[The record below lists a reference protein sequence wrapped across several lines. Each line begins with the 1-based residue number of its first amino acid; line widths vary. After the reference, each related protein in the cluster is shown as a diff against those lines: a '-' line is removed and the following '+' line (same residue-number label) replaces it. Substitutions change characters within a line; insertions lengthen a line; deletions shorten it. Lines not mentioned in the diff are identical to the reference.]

1 MKFLIFSDL
10 DGTFMNHDNYCYGA
24 LKILVSKIKKN
35 HQIIF
40 NSSKTFSEIRK
51 INEDL
56 DINFPFIVE
65 NGACIFFPNNYL
77 DLNLLNSNFHRH
89 GDYFSYSLAKKKK
102 SYWFE
107 NLYEIRKKFHFDFL
121 FFRELSDKKIQHIT
135 GLDPKKIN
143 DTKKRLFSEPLLWN
157 DTEKKLNI
165 FEKELKLIG
174 GSINIGGRFIHVT
187 EGYDKGSAI
196 TEFMKIIE
204 KNNNESFLSVS
215 LGDSHN
221 DLSMLEL
228 TEYSCII
235 KSPKK
240 KKTLFKKKKKFIS

>member
-102 SYWFE
+102 VIGLKICMKLEKNFI
-107 NLYEIRKKFHFDFL
+107 LI
-121 FFRELSDKKIQHIT
+121 FF
-135 GLDPKKIN
+135 
-143 DTKKRLFSEPLLWN
+143 FSE
-157 DTEKKLNI
+157 
-165 FEKELKLIG
+165 
-174 GSINIGGRFIHVT
+174 S
-187 EGYDKGSAI
+187 
-196 TEFMKIIE
+196 
-204 KNNNESFLSVS
+204 
-215 LGDSHN
+215 
-221 DLSMLEL
+221 
-228 TEYSCII
+228 
-235 KSPKK
+235 
-240 KKTLFKKKKKFIS
+240 